1 MAKNEENNQFIGISC
16 GDKTTKIHVIVDALE
31 NPVEIKLI
39 SRNIHDSKLAID
51 MLSNINISNSTIL
64 ADKAYGTNEILDYIQ
79 NKDSNYTIPS
89 KLNSKIK

>member
-1 MAKNEENNQFIGISC
+1 
-16 GDKTTKIHVIVDALE
+16 
-31 NPVEIKLI
+31 
-39 SRNIHDSKLAID
+39 